1 MADNSRVGK
10 LIIPKDEKS
19 DGCEPFSVK
28 DDFDQQ
34 QMFSNKK
41 DVPAGGYF
49 LLLQRGSCNFA
60 TKIENA
66 MKTGL
71 F

>member
-41 DVPAGGYF
+41 DVPTGGYF
-49 LLLQRGSCNFA
+49 LLL
-60 TKIENA
+60 
-66 MKTGL
+66 
-71 F
+71 